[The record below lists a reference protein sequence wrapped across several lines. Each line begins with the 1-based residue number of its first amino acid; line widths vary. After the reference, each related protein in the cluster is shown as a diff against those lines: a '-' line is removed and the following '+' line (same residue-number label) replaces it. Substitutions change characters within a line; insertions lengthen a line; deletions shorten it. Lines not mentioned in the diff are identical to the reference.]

1 MLAKIKSKLSG
12 NMLFSVGHQLL
23 TAVYGFGLLIILYRV
38 SSKADIGRWILIS
51 SSVSLMDMLMHGFL
65 QTPVIRKL
73 SIEQPGVKW
82 INTIASNA
90 LFYALCIWL
99 IVSVLIL
106 TSSLLYH
113 TRLLLD
119 LRWYAALGF
128 SMAFYNV
135 SWWIGNARSNFK
147 AVLIQRIIFSVVSV
161 SIILYFVLSK
171 TGLTIPGIIL
181 AHFIGY
187 SISALCAFVFINK
200 ISLSPKLINRGYLKF
215 FFNYGKFTAGS
226 MMMGSMLR
234 NADIFM
240 IDAFMGQAAVAVYG
254 TAQKT
259 VEIFEVALRGIA
271 SHSLPDFCKI
281 ARDRKLLLQKYI
293 SLTSL
298 IVFAALPLGFFMF
311 IFSDKVIQLL
321 SGSNAFGE
329 ASIIL
334 KVFMVYVVFLVVDR
348 MTGVTLEAMGLARYN
363 LVKTMLLVIVNISGN
378 AVALYFF
385 RSLPGVAFV
394 SILAAITGMV
404 SGWYFILQN
413 AGLSIKRHH
422 LVTGLNFVM
431 K

>member
-1 MLAKIKSKLSG
+1 MLAKIRSKLSG

-38 SSKADIGRWILIS
+38 ASKADIGRWILIS

-73 SIEQPGVKW
+73 SIEHPSIKW
-82 INTIASNA
+82 VNTIASNA
-90 LFYALCIWL
+90 LFYALCLWF
-99 IVSVLIL
+99 IVSALIF
-106 TSSLLYH
+106 LLSFIF
-113 TRLLLD
+113 TTQLLFD
-119 LRWYAALGF
+119 LRWYAAMGLA
-128 SMAFYNV
+128 MAFYNV

-147 AVLIQRIIFSVVSV
+147 AVLIQRIIFSLVSV
-161 SIILYFVLSK
+161 AVIMYFVISR
-171 TGLTIPGIIL
+171 TGFSIQSIIL
-181 AHFIGY
+181 AHIIGY
-187 SISALCAFVFINK
+187 AVSAFCAFVFINK
-200 ISLSPKLINRGYLKF
+200 ISLSFRLVDRGYLNF

-240 IDAFMGQAAVAVYG
+240 IDAFMGQGAVAIYG

-271 SHSLPDFCKI
+271 SHALPDFCKI

-298 IVFAALPLGFFMF
+298 IVFAILPLGFFMF
-311 IFSDKVIQLL
+311 IFSDKVIHLL
-321 SGSNAFGE
+321 SGSNAYVE
-329 ASIIL
+329 SSVIL
-334 KVFMVYVVFLVVDR
+334 KVFMVYVIFLVIDR

-363 LVKTMLLVIVNISGN
+363 LIKTFLLVVVNITGN

-413 AGLSIKRHH
+413 SGLTIRKHH
-422 LVTGLNFVM
+422 IVTGLNFVM
-431 K
+431 R